1 MNFDDFINQID
12 EDIMK
17 QKSELDM
24 RVFLWHLKEELE
36 RKGIELTVERCTV
49 PIMGSDVVGVK
60 LDLFEHDKKKDAE
73 IEKYKKTIEC
83 ANCEKDKAACEY
95 QNEIDQLKSRV
106 VELEQS
112 QEDLPIEPIEIV
124 KYLIDRTIEVK
135 NTFPALQGGETSHV
149 PLHDV
154 SELRQIAEHILVYCK
169 YHSEEEE

>member
-17 QKSELDM
+17 GKSELDM
-24 RVFLWHLKEELE
+24 RAFLWHLKEELE

-60 LDLFEHDKKKDAE
+60 LNLFEHDQKKDAE
-73 IEKYKKTIEC
+73 NEKYKKTIEC
-83 ANCEKDKAACEY
+83 ANCEKDKAVCEY

-106 VELEQS
+106 AELEES
-112 QEDLPIEPIEIV
+112 QEEILFDPIDV
-124 KYLIDRTIEVK
+124 VQYLINRTIKVK
-135 NTFPALQGGETSHV
+135 NTFPELQGGETSHV
-149 PLHDV
+149 PVYDV

-169 YHSEEEE
+169 YHSEEKE